1 MFGVEIEGERRIY
14 FFVHKHPQKLK
25 EVVNENCFRTF
36 STDASSFVHFF
47 NQGKYVELTPE
58 LYARIVNQV
67 AKL

>member
-47 NQGKYVELTPE
+47 NKYISSKKVVYNMYMNEP
-58 LYARIVNQV
+58 A
-67 AKL
+67 